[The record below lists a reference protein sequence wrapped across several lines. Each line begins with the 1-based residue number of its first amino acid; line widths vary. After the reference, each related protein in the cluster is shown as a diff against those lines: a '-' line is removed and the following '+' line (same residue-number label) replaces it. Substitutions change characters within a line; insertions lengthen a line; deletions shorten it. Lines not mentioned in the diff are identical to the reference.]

1 MLTIRNF
8 IILVYDGVESN
19 RLLWALIA
27 GFALFPIYTHFAD
40 LPFWN
45 DVAMRIM
52 LLGMAAMGL
61 NLVLGYGGM
70 VSFGHAAF
78 IGIGAY
84 CAGISQFY
92 GITNGWA
99 HVGFSIVICGFAG
112 LLIGYLALRT
122 SGIYFIMITL
132 AFAQMLFFL
141 FVSLEAYGGDDGMS
155 IDRADFGFID
165 LYDPLRLYFLIWV
178 CLFIVG
184 LVLML
189 IVRSRFGVTLRAIKS
204 NESRVEA
211 MGLSPLRFKMVGYVI
226 SAIICG
232 IAGTL
237 FASWQEYVS
246 PDIMHWTRSGELMI
260 IIILGGLGTLAGP
273 LFGAI
278 VFLLLEESLPL
289 LLSAVAPAYAENW
302 MIIFGPFLIIV
313 VLFGRGG
320 LTGIIERLSAAWGN
334 LDHKAGPR

>member
-1 MLTIRNF
+1 MLGYCLDLIR
-8 IILVYDGVESN
+8 LGRDGIRDN
-19 RLLWALIA
+19 RLLWLLIA
-27 GFALFPIYTHFAD
+27 GFALFPIFTHFAD

-84 CAGISQFY
+84 CVGISQFY

-99 HVGFSIVICGFAG
+99 HLLFSLVACGIAG
-112 LLIGYLALRT
+112 LVIGYLALRT

-141 FVSLEAYGGDDGMS
+141 FVSLETYGGDDGMS
-155 IDRADFGFID
+155 IDRAEFGVVD

-178 CLFIVG
+178 CLALVG
-184 LVLML
+184 LSLMF

-211 MGLSPLRFKMVGYVI
+211 MGLVPLRFKITGYVI
-226 SAIICG
+226 SAVICG
-232 IAGTL
+232 LAGAL

-260 IIILGGLGTLAGP
+260 IIILGGLATLAGP
-273 LFGAI
+273 LLGAI
-278 VFLLLEESLPL
+278 VFLLFEEMLPWL
-289 LLSAVAPAYAENW
+289 LAVVAPAYAENW
-302 MIIFGPFLIIV
+302 MILFGPILIMV
-313 VLFGRGG
+313 VMFGRGG
-320 LTGIIERLSAAWGN
+320 LVGLLDRWRAAN
-334 LDHKAGPR
+334 KAGRLMP

>member
-1 MLTIRNF
+1 MLGYCLDLMRLGRDGIR
-8 IILVYDGVESN
+8 DN
-19 RLLWALIA
+19 RLLWLLIA
-27 GFALFPIYTHFAD
+27 GFALFPIFTHFAD

-84 CAGISQFY
+84 CVGISQFY

-99 HVGFSIVICGFAG
+99 HLLFSLVACGIAG
-112 LLIGYLALRT
+112 LVIGYLALRT

-141 FVSLEAYGGDDGMS
+141 FVSLETYGGDDGMS
-155 IDRADFGFID
+155 IDRAEFGVVD
-165 LYDPLRLYFLIWV
+165 LYDPLRLYFLIWI
-178 CLFIVG
+178 CLALVG
-184 LVLML
+184 LALMF

-211 MGLSPLRFKMVGYVI
+211 MGLVPLRFKITGYVI
-226 SAIICG
+226 SAVICG
-232 IAGTL
+232 LAGAL

-260 IIILGGLGTLAGP
+260 IIILGGLATLAGP
-273 LFGAI
+273 LLGAI
-278 VFLLLEESLPL
+278 VFLLLEEMLPWL
-289 LLSAVAPAYAENW
+289 LAVVAPAYAENW
-302 MIIFGPFLIIV
+302 MILFGPILIMV
-313 VLFGRGG
+313 VMFGRGG
-320 LTGIIERLSAAWGN
+320 LVGLLDRWCAAN
-334 LDHKAGPR
+334 KAGRLMP